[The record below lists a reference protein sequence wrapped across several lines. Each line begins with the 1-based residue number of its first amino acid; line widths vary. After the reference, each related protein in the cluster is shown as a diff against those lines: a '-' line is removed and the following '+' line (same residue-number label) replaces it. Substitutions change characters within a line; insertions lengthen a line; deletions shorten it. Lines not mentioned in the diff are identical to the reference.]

1 VNVLAKTYV
10 VHIRGEVARDALEDL
25 DELDFITAT
34 VVPTE
39 TVLTGKVPDQAALL
53 GLLNRIHSLGLEVV
67 EVRRAPEEFGGT

>member
-25 DELDFITAT
+25 DELDFIT
-34 VVPTE
+34 V

>member
-1 VNVLAKTYV
+1 MLAKTYV
-10 VHIRGEVARDALEDL
+10 VHIRGELGRDAIEDL
-25 DELDFITAT
+25 DDLDYLTAT

-67 EVRRAPEEFGGT
+67 EVRRTPEGFTEP